1 MCGISEKVD
10 HVGGGRCVVSESYEV
25 VEAAAASDQL
35 ESSEQQLTSAHGA
48 GQQRGPGHHQ
58 AGRAGR
64 DAGAAV

>member
-10 HVGGGRCVVSESYEV
+10 HVGGGRCVSESYEV

-35 ESSEQQLTSAHGA
+35 ESSEQQLTSPHGA